1 METTA
6 WPTADHDR
14 LLARLGLDPAAR
26 ILDVGGGGR
35 PFAHAAVVVDRDLE
49 AGSRHRDGAGV
60 PRAPGGR
67 PALVRADI
75 QALPFADKSF
85 DFVICLHV
93 LEHVADPRRACGEL
107 MRVAPAGFIEV
118 PRKWTEYYAGH
129 PTHRWLISEAGGGLV
144 FEPVTAAESPFL
156 NFALPPLWDSP
167 ELRDRLAKYTD
178 IPCVQLAWEG
188 EFPCTVAAPLPAET
202 GGNRFMARRHYHF
215 ARNILYWLGDL
226 QAGAFHAREAAA
238 LDPAAADCRRLA
250 EFYHLLTADCRALRR
265 LRPTAGRLAAALA
278 VRLCRRLQRLVM
290 TLHRRLFFRLW
301 P

>member
-6 WPTADHDR
+6 WPTADYD
-14 LLARLGLDPAAR
+14 LLWARLGLDAAAR

-35 PFAHAAVVVDRDLE
+35 PFPRAAVVVDRDLD
-49 AGSRHRDGAGV
+49 AGSRHRDGVGV
-60 PRAPGGR
+60 PRAAGGR
-67 PALVRADI
+67 QLLVQADI

-93 LEHVADPRRACGEL
+93 LEHVEDPCRACAEL
-107 MRVAPAGFIEV
+107 MRVASAGLIEV

-129 PTHRWLISEAGGGLV
+129 PTHRWLVSEAAGGLV

-156 NFALPPLWDSP
+156 NFVLPPLWDSP
-167 ELRDRLAKYTD
+167 ELRERLARYAD
-178 IPCVQLAWEG
+178 IPCIQLAWEG
-188 EFPCTVAAPLPAET
+188 EFPCTVAVPLPAET
-202 GGNRFMARRHYHF
+202 GDNRFVARRHYHF

-238 LDPAAADCRRLA
+238 LDPACGECRRLA
-250 EFYHLLTADCRALRR
+250 EFYRLLTADFRTLRH
-265 LRPTAGRLAAALA
+265 LRPAAGRLAAALA
-278 VRLCRRLQRLVM
+278 VRLLRRLYLGIQR
-290 TLHRRLFFRLW
+290 LHRRLFARLW